1 MLPFV
6 TFLPARPRSPH
17 IVAAA
22 LALLGPASLIA
33 YQADQSALTDQVAPA
48 LEQQYTRSVAT
59 VPETHPTSGYTLEPV
74 SSEQSSEE
82 LLWLARCI
90 YSETKRPVEQLLVA
104 WVIRNRVETQYR
116 GNTSYRGV
124 VLDPYQFSAFN
135 RGSYSRTYY
144 SSLGV
149 GTHNPQWQ
157 QALSIARYVMH
168 APPSERPFSI
178 MTRHFYSAQSMN
190 GSRPPHWARD
200 LHPVQVEEHMIDTQR
215 FRFYTGVL

>member
-1 MLPFV
+1 MN
-6 TFLPARPRSPH
+6 
-17 IVAAA
+17 
-22 LALLGPASLIA
+22 
-33 YQADQSALTDQVAPA
+33 QADRSTVTEEVAGA
-48 LEQQYTRSVAT
+48 LEQQFTRSVAT
-59 VPETHPTSGYTLEPV
+59 VPNSHPTDGYTLEAV
-74 SSEQSSEE
+74 SREQSSEE

-116 GNTSYRGV
+116 GNLSYRNV

-135 RGSYSRTYY
+135 RGTYSRTYY
-144 SSLGV
+144 SSLDV
-149 GTHNPQWQ
+149 GTGNPQWQ
-157 QALSIARYVMH
+157 QALSIANYVMH

-190 GSRPPHWARD
+190 GNRPPSWARD
-200 LHPVQVEEHMIDTQR
+200 LPPVQVEEHMIDADR